1 MTTSVPTTAS
11 VAARRRAWGSAI
23 FCAAVASLLLATRA
37 SAQPAIGATP
47 MTKVSGLV
55 IDAQAIL
62 GERTVSQTGWNEI
75 LLRLKNDGASPFKG
89 LVRVHT
95 SDGSSRY
102 GGNDPAPTTAKISLA
117 PGARVRLHLPAQA
130 VGYNILKLS
139 VFDAAGNLVHQNVL
153 REKSDASIILFDAG
167 AAQPLK
173 ASLDQQSL
181 VFTGPASGARHHSTA
196 SNITLDVAL
205 APRDAAT
212 GDVVLPRF
220 SVGYSSASVVRMPS
234 DQLTS
239 LDAAELHALAN
250 WVNAGGN
257 LAINISRPEDLRH
270 ATLAAFVGATPT
282 PQPVPAMTTLDP
294 SLVETLELKGYS
306 GGNLRES
313 PVGATASYG
322 LGQVHI
328 LAFDPSSP
336 AAVES
341 LFVVARMLQ
350 LVERSERRRPA
361 SLFPIGT
368 AFRPNDTLA
377 RELDPNVG
385 SRWPIAF
392 GGLLLL
398 LYSVVAG
405 PLNFARHRKRGRP
418 LHSLR
423 ALPIL
428 SLGTFLLIALVGT
441 FAKGCSD
448 RSRRLVLAEFGAG
461 STHGHATRWRSFFGP
476 RATTLGVGTNHQG
489 SVVGAAIDDN
499 GSALAELRVVRDAL
513 RLENLQVR
521 PWQTAIV
528 RDNSPI
534 DLPGSISLL
543 NDGSGGV
550 TVVNRTGRN
559 LRGLVLWLPSGTLK
573 FGAKLADGETVNS
586 HALSAIP
593 QCLEPSTPPALFTIE
608 SGHCGETM
616 AKVSPGLE
624 HAWIAISQQSS
635 PHRIWFPDD
644 VPVLLAQVDGGD
656 GETRDAGIKLE
667 HNRLLIRVVGYGGRR

>member
-1 MTTSVPTTAS
+1 
-11 VAARRRAWGSAI
+11 
-23 FCAAVASLLLATRA
+23 
-37 SAQPAIGATP
+37 
-47 MTKVSGLV
+47 
-55 IDAQAIL
+55 
-62 GERTVSQTGWNEI
+62 
-75 LLRLKNDGASPFKG
+75 
-89 LVRVHT
+89 
-95 SDGSSRY
+95 
-102 GGNDPAPTTAKISLA
+102 
-117 PGARVRLHLPAQA
+117 
-130 VGYNILKLS
+130 
-139 VFDAAGNLVHQNVL
+139 
-153 REKSDASIILFDAG
+153 
-167 AAQPLK
+167 
-173 ASLDQQSL
+173 
-181 VFTGPASGARHHSTA
+181 
-196 SNITLDVAL
+196 
-205 APRDAAT
+205 
-212 GDVVLPRF
+212 
-220 SVGYSSASVVRMPS
+220 
-234 DQLTS
+234 
-239 LDAAELHALAN
+239 
-250 WVNAGGN
+250 
-257 LAINISRPEDLRH
+257 
-270 ATLAAFVGATPT
+270 
-282 PQPVPAMTTLDP
+282 
-294 SLVETLELKGYS
+294 
-306 GGNLRES
+306 
-313 PVGATASYG
+313 
-322 LGQVHI
+322 
-328 LAFDPSSP
+328 
-336 AAVES
+336 AVES
-341 LFVVARMLQ
+341 VFVVARMLQ

-361 SLFPIGT
+361 SLFPIST
-368 AFRPNDTLA
+368 AFRPDDRLG
-377 RELDPNVG
+377 REPDPNVG

-448 RSRRLVLAEFGAG
+448 RSRRLVLAELGAG

-543 NDGSGGV
+543 DDGSGGV
-550 TVVNRTGRN
+550 TVVNRTGKN

-573 FGAKLADGETVNS
+573 LGAKLADGETVNS

-593 QCLEPSTPPALFTIE
+593 QCLGASTLPALFTID

-656 GETRDAGIKLE
+656 GETRDAGMKLE